1 MTGRDFFQGFG
12 YRVPKYERE
21 GGDMFSFFNKIKL
34 QNRLMLTT
42 VTVVLV
48 PLLICTFIATIL
60 LRSTLDRALQEKEE
74 LGAAASMH
82 VIENLKANKLSFVS
96 IFASDELLHRAIVS
110 KDQSKLDGLL
120 SIYLDKAALSTISVV
135 NNMGIVISTIG
146 SSSSVGTNISDGHI
160 VRTALGGKEEASM
173 EVEGDKLNV
182 VVAVPIIT
190 LEGATLGALKATMC
204 VDQSVV
210 DWIKGS
216 SGADISFFSGA
227 SLQVTT
233 LKSKAGGPIDRIPN
247 SDQFWSDIN
256 QEGKKVVD
264 TSFELTGDPV
274 VARISPVMNSEGE
287 IIGMLM
293 VSLSRTPSI
302 VAQAGIRNALFLV
315 AVLSILITIFVAY
328 FFARNTLKPI
338 WVLTVNTSTI
348 ADMKGDLTQR
358 VQVNTRDEV
367 GQLGS
372 AFNKM
377 IDGLAGMIRQFKQ
390 MIFHVASS
398 ANDVN
403 AAITDQAS
411 GASEQSAAVSEISAT
426 LEELSKTAERIAA
439 NSQNVSEAAEQTF
452 IGMKEIQSQFSHT
465 TKRILALGEKSQA
478 IGNVTKMID
487 DLAEQTNLLALNAAI
502 EAAHAGEAGKGFS
515 VVASEVRKLSERST
529 ESTNEIRA
537 LINEI
542 QAETSSAVMGVEEST
557 RQVDKG
563 LELTQATVQQAKEI
577 KTATGQQKTASQQAV
592 MAIKDVDKVARQFTS
607 SAKRLS
613 ELSSK
618 LSSYSVQLQET
629 IKGFKV
635 ED

>member
-1 MTGRDFFQGFG
+1 
-12 YRVPKYERE
+12 
-21 GGDMFSFFNKIKL
+21 MFNFFNKIKL
-34 QNRLMLTT
+34 QNRLIITT

-48 PLLICTFIATIL
+48 PLIICTLIATIL
-60 LRSTLDRALQEKEE
+60 LRDTLDQALREKEE
-74 LGAAASMH
+74 LGSAASAH
-82 VIENLKANKLSFVS
+82 VIENLKANKLSFVN
-96 IFASDELLHRAIVS
+96 IFASDELLHNAIIS
-110 KDQSKLDGLL
+110 NDQSKLDGLL
-120 SIYLDKAALSTISVV
+120 SLYLDKAALSTISVI
-135 NNMGIVISTIG
+135 NNMGMVISTVG
-146 SSSSVGTNISDGHI
+146 ASSLVGTDISDRYI
-160 VRTALGGKEEASM
+160 VKTALGGREESSM
-173 EVEGDKLNV
+173 EAEGGKLNV
-182 VVAVPIIT
+182 VVAVPVIT
-190 LEGATLGALKATMC
+190 LEGVTLGALKAT
-204 VDQSVV
+204 VYINQSVV
-210 DWIKGS
+210 DWIKDS
-216 SGADISFFSGA
+216 SGADISFFSGD

-233 LKSKAGGPIDRIPN
+233 LKGNAGEPIDRIPN
-247 SDQFWSDIN
+247 SGRLWSDIK
-256 QEGKKVVD
+256 QEGKKIVD
-264 TSFELTGDPV
+264 TSFDLAGDPI
-274 VARISPVMNSEGE
+274 VARISSIMNSEGE
-287 IIGMLM
+287 TIGMLM
-293 VSLSRTPSI
+293 VSLCQAPSI
-302 VAQAGIRNALFLV
+302 AAQASVRNALFLV

-328 FFARNTLKPI
+328 FFARSTLKPI
-338 WVLTVNTSTI
+338 WVLIVNASTI

-358 VQVNTRDEV
+358 VQVNTKDEV
-367 GQLGS
+367 GQLGT

-377 IDGLAGMIRQFKQ
+377 IDGLAGMIKQFKQ
-390 MIFHVASS
+390 TIFQVAGS
-398 ANDVN
+398 ADVVN
-403 AAITDQAS
+403 AATADQAS

-426 LEELSKTAERIAA
+426 LEELSKTAERIAV
-439 NSQNVSEAAEQTF
+439 NSQNVSEAAEQTL

-557 RQVDKG
+557 KQVDKG

-577 KTATGQQKTASQQAV
+577 RTATGQQKTASQQAV

-613 ELSSK
+613 ELSSQ
-618 LSSYSVQLQET
+618 LSSYSLQLRDT